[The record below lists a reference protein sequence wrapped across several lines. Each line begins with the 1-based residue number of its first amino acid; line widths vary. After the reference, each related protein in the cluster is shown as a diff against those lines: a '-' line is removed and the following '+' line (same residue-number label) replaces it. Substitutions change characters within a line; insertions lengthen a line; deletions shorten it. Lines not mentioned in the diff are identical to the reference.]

1 MRTISVPLTLI
12 NLQDDGFHLLVEIV
26 IFGKKSFVVLDTG
39 ASRSVFDMALIK
51 ANITE
56 LEHSEETHATTLF
69 ATSSTLQATIPK
81 LKIGRLIIND
91 YETVALD
98 LSTVNQAYE
107 QMGHP
112 KVIGIIGS
120 DILLKYNGIIN
131 YKKLRLFLY
140 AD

>member
-1 MRTISVPLTLI
+1 MI

-51 ANITE
+51 ANIKE

-81 LKIGRLIIND
+81 LKIGRLVISD
-91 YETVALD
+91 YDTVALD
-98 LSTVNQAYE
+98 LDTVNQAYE

-120 DILLKYNGIIN
+120 DILLKYNAIIN
-131 YKKLRLFLY
+131 YKKLRVFLY

>member
-26 IFGKKSFVVLDTG
+26 IFGKKSFAVLDTG

-51 ANITE
+51 ANISE

-69 ATSSTLQATIPK
+69 ATSTTLQATIPK
-81 LKIGRLIIND
+81 LKIGRLVIND
-91 YETVALD
+91 YDTVALD
-98 LSTVNQAYE
+98 LETVNQAYE

-120 DILLKYNGIIN
+120 DILLRYYANIN
-131 YKKLRLFLY
+131 YRKLRLFLY

>member
-26 IFGKKSFVVLDTG
+26 IFGKKSFAVLDTG
-39 ASRSVFDMALIK
+39 ASRSVFDMTMIK
-51 ANITE
+51 ANIAG
-56 LEHSEETHATTLF
+56 LAHSEETHATTLF
-69 ATSSTLQATIPK
+69 ATSTTLQATIPK
-81 LKIGRLIIND
+81 LKIGRLVIND
-91 YETVALD
+91 YDTVALD
-98 LSTVNQAYE
+98 LEAVNQAYE

-120 DILLKYNGIIN
+120 DILLRYYANIN
-131 YKKLRLFLY
+131 YRKLRLFLY